1 MKNSQ
6 ITVIELVKPEDVQT
20 YRDATGLVLE
30 VGNFVVQGILNDTP
44 EGIRVFPNAEKAME
58 YISEKVFASTLKG
71 AVLKGP
77 KKATGIKAAKIAKKK
92 NK

>member
-6 ITVIELVKPEDVQT
+6 ITVIELVTAEDVQS

-30 VGNFVVQGILNDTP
+30 IGNFVVQGILNDTP
-44 EGIRVFPNAEKAME
+44 EGIRVFHNAELANE
-58 YISEKVFASTLKG
+58 YISKKVFTKTLKG

-77 KKATGIKAAKIAKKK
+77 KPKKTAKAKK

>member
-6 ITVIELVKPEDVQT
+6 ITVIELVTAEGVQS
-20 YRDATGLVLE
+20 YRDSTGLVLE

-44 EGIRVFPNAEKAME
+44 EGIRVFHDADLASE
-58 YISEKVFASTLKG
+58 YISKKVFTATLRG

-77 KKATGIKAAKIAKKK
+77 TPSKTYKSKKK
-92 NK
+92 GK